1 MYCFSDDKNGIKEKR
16 RKIGSSLSLAES
28 GNALL
33 RGFHLNKTGRRKW
46 KLTYADVRERILKDR
61 ASKRCI
67 PCLCPEN
74 SKGAHVA
81 CANW

>member
-1 MYCFSDDKNGIKEKR
+1 M
-16 RKIGSSLSLAES
+16 GSSLSLAES
-28 GNALL
+28 GNASP
-33 RGFHLNKTGRRKW
+33 RGCHLNKTGRRQW
-46 KLTYADVRERILKDR
+46 KLSYADVWERILKGR

-81 CANW
+81 CAK